1 MEKQEISINLKDALD
16 VVCGECENI
25 YFVPAF
31 QIKKLSAL
39 VSPTGDEM
47 LVPIQL
53 FKCSSCDH
61 ISWIAYPCEE
71 N

>member
-16 VVCGECENI
+16 IKCQECEST

-39 VSPTGDEM
+39 VSPNGQETM
-47 LVPIQL
+47 VPIQL
-53 FKCSSCDH
+53 FQCSKCGHVNEDFL
-61 ISWIAYPCEE
+61 